1 MGLPLFNTQDR
12 MIQLKSIHR
21 FATVLFALLLLFL
34 GVTGSLIQG
43 LDIAKL
49 VSGAPASDLD
59 VQAIRESFDGPSDFQ
74 VRQTRDYLA
83 PALPA
88 HFDYAANLKK
98 ALADVRRTV
107 GDAPLVY
114 AEFRMIG
121 DRPVA
126 RFGERRGHVTM
137 DLATGQP
144 IDRTVRDKIDD
155 APEGAPRNVIKHLH
169 RMTSFGDWALILNL
183 LAPIALGFLIGTG
196 LLIYCKLL
204 AVRRRM
210 ARNSPF
216 WKGGDRWRELHR
228 WLSILLALP
237 LMVVTVSGMW
247 LAIESAG
254 LALTIRQLGPQ
265 MGDVLRPGAL
275 TPITDAR
282 LPAMLA
288 VTLAAA
294 GQDIAGKPIKVVR
307 LRNYGGHPQGVIV
320 TGGDAESRQL
330 LFNATTGKPMS
341 LTEPGYAPVPF
352 PFGWQAHET
361 AKLIHRGDI
370 AGMPGRWL
378 DLLAGLGLV
387 YFSLSGVIMYL
398 TLWRRRAKGGRRRLF
413 WK

>member
-1 MGLPLFNTQDR
+1 
-12 MIQLKSIHR
+12 MIQFKSLHR
-21 FATVLFALLLLFL
+21 FATVLFAVLLLFL
-34 GVTGSLIQG
+34 GITGTLIQG
-43 LDIAKL
+43 LDITKL
-49 VSGAPASDLD
+49 MSGAPASDLD

-74 VRQTRDYLA
+74 VRQTHDYLA

-88 HFDYAANLKK
+88 DFDYAANLKK
-98 ALADVRRTV
+98 ALADVRRAV

-121 DRPVA
+121 ARPVA
-126 RFGERRGHVTM
+126 RFGEGRGHLT
-137 DLATGQP
+137 
-144 IDRTVRDKIDD
+144 IDMASGKMLERTVRDRIDD
-155 APEGAPRNVIKHLH
+155 APEGAPRNIIKHLH

-183 LAPIALGFLIGTG
+183 LAPVALGFLIVTG

-204 AVRRRM
+204 AARRRM
-210 ARNSPF
+210 ARNGPF

-237 LMVVTVSGMW
+237 LMVVTVSGLW

-275 TPITDAR
+275 TPMVDAR
-282 LPAMLA
+282 LPAMLV

-294 GQDIAGKPIKVVR
+294 EPEIAGKPVKVVR
-307 LRNYGGHPQGVIV
+307 LRTYGDHPQGVIV
-320 TGGDAESRQL
+320 TGGEAESRQL
-330 LFNATTGKPMS
+330 VYDAVTGRPMS

-387 YFSLSGVIMYL
+387 YFALSGIVMYL
-398 TLWRRRAKGGRRRLF
+398 TLWRKRAKGGRRRLF